1 MGNIILNRKMKFSL
15 ATLACIALL
24 LSGSDALKLN
34 GHQPSNDINIQT
46 QTQTRAKSIIQ
57 ANSQLFEQLNQKI
70 HAVQMAAT
78 AGKSK
83 DTNLE
88 ADEMGEVV
96 DKVSERWLG
105 SIDKEEPEIVD
116 DFLYKMKDAISAI
129 HATEGYPKGKILKA
143 DEDWLTKIVKNNSR
157 MQEMIPKY
165 DKDERK
171 AIADS

>member
-1 MGNIILNRKMKFSL
+1 ME
-15 ATLACIALL
+15 
-24 LSGSDALKLN
+24 
-34 GHQPSNDINIQT
+34 
-46 QTQTRAKSIIQ
+46 
-57 ANSQLFEQLNQKI
+57 ANSKLFAQLNEKI
-70 HAVQMAAT
+70 RVVQTAA
-78 AGKSK
+78 AHGQNK
-83 DTNLE
+83 DAALG

-129 HATEGYPKGKILKA
+129 HATEGYPKGKILKPE
-143 DEDWLTKIVKNNSR
+143 EDWLTKIVQNNKK

-165 DKDERK
+165 DKEDRK

>member
-1 MGNIILNRKMKFSL
+1 MFAEL
-15 ATLACIALL
+15 
-24 LSGSDALKLN
+24 DA
-34 GHQPSNDINIQT
+34 
-46 QTQTRAKSIIQ
+46 
-57 ANSQLFEQLNQKI
+57 KI
-70 HAVQMAAT
+70 KAVQTAA
-78 AGKSK
+78 AHGQNK
-83 DTNLE
+83 DAALG

-129 HATEGYPKGKILKA
+129 HATEGYPKGKILKP
-143 DEDWLTKIVKNNSR
+143 DEDWLTKIVQNNKK

-165 DKDERK
+165 DKEERK